1 MTWKFDGDSKSDIVL
16 SPNDSLDHKS
26 PISLYMDKF
35 EYFFFFDLEIW
46 WGFQIPYCTFPK
58 WLSGPQKS
66 NFLVFLPIWIF
77 FSSLIWKFDGDSKSD
92 IVLHLKWF
100 TGPQKFMIMIRCK
113 INFWFNMTYCNICS
127 YSIFVWS
134 YGFLNFVFSNVVIL
148 VFHVTYWWKIL
159 RRKIPFGY
167 GLHLKIV
174 SFCKAY
180 SKMIFVC
187 CISTVPTLYTIK
199 KIPVSAPNLFHF
211 LFSSP
216 TPSSYKVSTLI
227 LCINHPCFL
236 QRNFMWR
243 GGGGES
249 FLVYLRTPLI
259 SLKLNSTRSNFRL
272 EEKCLF
278 RFYMVVYF

>member
-1 MTWKFDGDSKSDIVL
+1 MFLDRFQHFFSLTWKFDGNFKFDIL
-16 SPNDSLDHKS
+16 
-26 PISLYMDKF
+26 LY
-35 EYFFFFDLEIW
+35 L
-46 WGFQIPYCTFPK
+46 K
-58 WLSGPQKS
+58 WLTGPQKS
-66 NFLVFLPIWIF
+66 NFLFV
-77 FSSLIWKFDGDSKSD
+77 
-92 IVLHLKWF
+92 
-100 TGPQKFMIMIRCK
+100 IMIRCK
-113 INFWFNMTYCNICS
+113 INFDIIWYTVIFAANLYL
-127 YSIFVWS
+127 SIFVWS
-134 YGFLNFVFSNVVIL
+134 SDILNFVFSNVVIL

-187 CISTVPTLYTIK
+187 CISTVTTLYTIK

-243 GGGGES
+243 GGGES